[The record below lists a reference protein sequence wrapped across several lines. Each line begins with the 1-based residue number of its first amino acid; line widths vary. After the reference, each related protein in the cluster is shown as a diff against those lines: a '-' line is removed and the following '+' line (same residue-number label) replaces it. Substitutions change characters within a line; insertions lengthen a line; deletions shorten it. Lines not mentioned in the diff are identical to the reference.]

1 MKKHLSILSLTV
13 IMSLGL
19 LRVNTLSVQENAGLI
34 KQMSD
39 QIGI

>member
-1 MKKHLSILSLTV
+1 MKKRLTILSLTV
-13 IMSLGL
+13 MMSLGML
-19 LRVNTLSVQENAGLI
+19 SVNTLSVQENAGLI